1 MYTRRTLL
9 GSAAAAGATLPL
21 AGCTG
26 ALGGD
31 AEGDT
36 EDEDG
41 TDGDDPDGT
50 EAEGTNEDTD
60 TRTTEE
66 PDGARLGELSIQ
78 NTHDEDHRIQLAV
91 EAGEEMLHLGTYELD
106 ADGGSRTIEGAWG
119 ETPGEYRIH
128 VTLDDGDVRTT
139 NVIDSIGTGTDCA
152 RVLVRVGTGGDLAVW
167 TGANCGA
174 SAGDS
179 DLADA

>member
-9 GSAAAAGATLPL
+9 GSAVAAGATLPL

-31 AEGDT
+31 ADGDT
-36 EDEDG
+36 ENGDG
-41 TDGDDPDGT
+41 TDGDGPEGT
-50 EAEGTNEDTD
+50 ETDGADEGTD
-60 TRTTEE
+60 TRTTGE

-106 ADGGSRTIEGAWG
+106 ADGGSRTIEGTWG

-128 VTLDDGDVRTT
+128 VTLDDGDVQTT
-139 NVIDSIGTGTDCA
+139 NVIDNTGTHTDCA

-174 SAGDS
+174 SAGAS
-179 DLADA
+179 DRADA